1 MAKNRQ
7 RQQQQQQHRAA
18 WLLAATSFVYFVM
31 GPHSYFHVSAAVF
44 FSIYYTQV
52 LDVCKE
58 KRGNLCRPSRFF
70 FKEKPTNKNPICLLL
85 QLISISNINSFF
97 FLFLFSFVE

>member
-58 KRGNLCRPSRFF
+58 KRGTCAALAVSFLRKSL
-70 FKEKPTNKNPICLLL
+70 PIK
-85 QLISISNINSFF
+85 IRSASSFN
-97 FLFLFSFVE
+97 